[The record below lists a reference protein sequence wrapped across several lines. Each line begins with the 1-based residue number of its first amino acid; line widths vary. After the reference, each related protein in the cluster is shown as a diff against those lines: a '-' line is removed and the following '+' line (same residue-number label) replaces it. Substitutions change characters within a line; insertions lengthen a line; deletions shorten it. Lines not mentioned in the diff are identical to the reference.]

1 MKKKYMKIKFNSDN
15 QLPLNKKIETHTMVK
30 IIGAF
35 FLENNKY
42 YPQVLLDKC
51 LYKMESKDKLKEVDI
66 KNPCVIILMI

>member
-1 MKKKYMKIKFNSDN
+1 MIK
-15 QLPLNKKIETHTMVK
+15 V
-30 IIGAF
+30 IGAF